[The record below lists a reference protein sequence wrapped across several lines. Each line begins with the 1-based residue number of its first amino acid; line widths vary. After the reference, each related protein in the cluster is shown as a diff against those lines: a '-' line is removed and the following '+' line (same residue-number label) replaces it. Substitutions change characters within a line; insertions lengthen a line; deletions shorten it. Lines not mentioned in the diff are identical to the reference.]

1 MGWEASV
8 DGRWNT
14 KWGEGKTCHMIG
26 SLRRSIF
33 KRLCAGLSPRE
44 AARLALQPAAQ
55 YIQAAACQPVAP
67 RAEGAC
73 GLPADG
79 PARFP

>member
-1 MGWEASV
+1 MAGGTRS
-8 DGRWNT
+8 
-14 KWGEGKTCHMIG
+14 GEKEKTCHMIWIP
-26 SLRRSIF
+26 RRGTV
-33 KRLCAGLSPRE
+33 KGLCAGLLHCE
-44 AARLALQPAAQ
+44 AARRALQPAAQ